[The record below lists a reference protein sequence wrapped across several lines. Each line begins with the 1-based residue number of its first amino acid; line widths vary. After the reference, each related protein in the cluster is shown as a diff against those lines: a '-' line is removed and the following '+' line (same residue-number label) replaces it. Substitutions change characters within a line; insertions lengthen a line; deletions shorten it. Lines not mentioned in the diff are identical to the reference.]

1 MRAAA
6 TALLSRDTTVA
17 EAIAAVTSA
26 MGAGPDELVR
36 HEQEG
41 RGRAAAMLVA
51 RKFAGDPLDPIEV
64 ESIARKLRRWRRKKF
79 GHCPDAADENV

>member
-1 MRAAA
+1 M
-6 TALLSRDTTVA
+6 VA
-17 EAIAAVTSA
+17 
-26 MGAGPDELVR
+26 ELVR